1 MQSVLQQIPSAGSHW
16 LHQFT
21 RWALAEWKQIRIS
34 RIQAQSRGGD
44 TEAEYRLAV
53 LYESG
58 EVQAPSPY
66 TGLQLLTH
74 AAFAGVTAAQV
85 QLAFKYKDGNGV
97 LPNAVEA
104 LVWFRKAA
112 EMGNAEAQF
121 QLGQSLVHGIGC
133 ETDLAHGLRWLRRA
147 DREGHGEAADLL
159 SSLAAESALAA

>member
-34 RIQAQSRGGD
+34 RIQSQSRNGD
-44 TEAEYRLAV
+44 SEAEYRLAL

-58 EVQAPSPY
+58 EMHPPSPH

-74 AAFAGVTAAQV
+74 AAFAGVPAAQV

-97 LPNAVEA
+97 LSNAVEA
-104 LVWFRKAA
+104 VVWFRKAA
-112 EMGNAEAQF
+112 EMGHAEAQF
-121 QLGQSLVHGIGC
+121 QLGQSLAHGIGC
-133 ETDLAHGLRWLRRA
+133 ETDLAHGIRWLRRA
-147 DREGHGEAADLL
+147 VRQGHGEAADLL
-159 SSLAAESALAA
+159 SILSNESALAA